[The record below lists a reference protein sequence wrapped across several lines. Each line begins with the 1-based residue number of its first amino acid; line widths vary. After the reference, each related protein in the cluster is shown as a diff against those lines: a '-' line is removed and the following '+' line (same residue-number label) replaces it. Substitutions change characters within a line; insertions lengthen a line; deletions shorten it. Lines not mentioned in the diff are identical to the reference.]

1 MLRKCHP
8 NCLKCSSSPTINSM
22 KCISCQPSFYMTEDS
37 QSCYQGEIN
46 NLLLNSDI
54 IRKRILNKY

>member
-46 NLLLNSDI
+46 NLLLNTS
-54 IRKRILNKY
+54 